1 MEKEIVDLRRR
12 LATNGDNPQAVEANA
27 SDEMSQCSEDA
38 FCGPESAVS
47 NSIKGRPLSAPLEP
61 QPLATPLTIHRDD
74 SILSQDDSPW
84 RIEDVSLSRS
94 RVARLF
100 EQ

>member
-12 LATNGDNPQAVEANA
+12 LATDGDNPQALEANA
-27 SDEMSQCSEDA
+27 SDEMSRCSEDV
-38 FCGPESAVS
+38 FCGPDSAV
-47 NSIKGRPLSAPLEP
+47 NRGRPLSAPLEP
-61 QPLATPLTIHRDD
+61 QPLATPLTVHRDE
-74 SILSQDDSPW
+74 SILSQDDSLW

>member
-12 LATNGDNPQAVEANA
+12 LATDGDNPQAMEAA
-27 SDEMSQCSEDA
+27 SDEMSRCSEDV
-38 FCGPESAVS
+38 FCGPDPAVA
-47 NSIKGRPLSAPLEP
+47 NNRGRPLSAPLEP
-61 QPLATPLTIHRDD
+61 QPLATPLTIHRDE
-74 SILSQDDSPW
+74 SILSQDDSLW